1 MNPPGINPVLTSME
15 GCQIQIA
22 GSMNAA
28 IHHPAWYRLVGL
40 ISEHEY
46 ESAINGRPASGPI
59 SSSFLFRAGEIQC
72 QPQAWTVST
81 AQLEDLSPIVTM
93 AAKLFDDLLPHT
105 PIQAYSIGFFFHAG
119 VQTGIDPRRGLLTAI
134 SNANIGLAGPPDGTA
149 HFSHNFGNEAQETSV
164 LIEPSNRDRQRIF
177 LNFKTTFTIQPGTDH
192 AGRVKFDQFNIG
204 PLLANHATA
213 TQSAARQQLQ
223 RTLDAIKCLQE

>member
-1 MNPPGINPVLTSME
+1 MNPPGINPVLTSLE
-15 GCQIQIA
+15 GCQIQITGA
-22 GSMNAA
+22 MNAA

-93 AAKLFDDLLPHT
+93 AAKLFDNLLPHT
-105 PIQAYSIGFFFHAG
+105 PIQAYSIAFFFHAG
-119 VQTGIDPRRGLLTAI
+119 VQTDIDPRHGCLMRWTGPV
-134 SNANIGLAGPPDGTA
+134 SGLAT
-149 HFSHNFGNEAQETSV
+149 
-164 LIEPSNRDRQRIF
+164 
-177 LNFKTTFTIQPGTDH
+177 
-192 AGRVKFDQFNIG
+192 
-204 PLLANHATA
+204 
-213 TQSAARQQLQ
+213 
-223 RTLDAIKCLQE
+223 